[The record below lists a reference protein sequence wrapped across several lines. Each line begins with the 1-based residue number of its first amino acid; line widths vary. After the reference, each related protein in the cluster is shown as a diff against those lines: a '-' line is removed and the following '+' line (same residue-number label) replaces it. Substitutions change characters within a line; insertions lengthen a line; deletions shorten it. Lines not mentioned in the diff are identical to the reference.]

1 MAVHQS
7 PEAVAQQARIVPA
20 TELAA
25 AAPRANRGT
34 RVFDL
39 HPAVHLMVAG
49 AWFGFVAILA
59 TAFMSAELVI
69 PTAIFAIGI
78 VALFTTPALWARVQP
93 QDDLPRQSW
102 ADFLKEGVDCHT
114 GPLTSGQA
122 LAQILVLPATLIG
135 LGAFMAVVKTFV

>member
-20 TELAA
+20 PEFAA
-25 AAPRANRGT
+25 AALRPNRGT

-59 TAFMSAELVI
+59 TAFMTAELVV
-69 PTAIFAIGI
+69 PAAIFVIGV
-78 VALFTTPALWARVQP
+78 VALFGTPAMWARIQP
-93 QDDLPRQSW
+93 KDDLPRQTW
-102 ADFLKEGVDCHT
+102 AEFLKEGVDCHT

-122 LAQILVLPATLIG
+122 LAQILVLPAMLIG
-135 LGAFMAVVKTFV
+135 LGAFIAVLKAFV